1 MAKNNGDVTFEVV
14 KELGVLSE
22 GKNSWSK
29 QANIVKWNGGEPKLD
44 IRDWN
49 EDRSRMGKG
58 VTLSYDESQLLKDI
72 LDQDI
77 DF

>member
-29 QANIVKWNGGEPKLD
+29 QTNIVKWNGGEPKLD